1 MTPERWQLV
10 TQVHE
15 AALERDPSSRQ
26 AFLAVACAED
36 EELRREV
43 DSLLAHEATPVLVD
57 SPVLEVMGGLLDVD
71 ARLPVGAHVGH
82 YRIDAFVGAGGMGEV
97 YRARDTRLQRDVAL
111 KVLPDALADDPDF
124 LDRFR
129 REAQVLA
136 SLNHPAI
143 AAIYGFEDLGR
154 VRALVLELVEGPTLA
169 DRLHRGSIPLDEA
182 LPIAAQIAEAL
193 EAAHQRGIIHR
204 DLKPANVKVTEE
216 GTVKLL
222 DFGLAKPIVSPA
234 VIPDAEP
241 DGDAASLP
249 PSIQPSMTDA
259 GAVLGTA
266 AYMSP
271 EQVKGRALDKRS
283 DLWSFGCVF
292 FEMLTAK
299 PAFSGADGAATL
311 HAVVTG
317 EPDWAALPPDMPD
330 AIKALLRRCLIR
342 ERRQRIADAGIVRYV
357 LADAAQA
364 PQMSVDERPHRRA
377 GRSPVILTSVIAA
390 TLTALLLGAV
400 WMVFR
405 SAPLPLVVT
414 RSSLLT
420 AGAETLTLHG
430 MNRDVAI
437 APDGRTVVYRAGS
450 ATQWHL
456 TARSLDELEARP
468 LPNTSGGNAPFFKP
482 DGAWVGFSGGAQLQ
496 KTPLTG
502 GVATVLCPIAGASLR
517 GASWGP
523 DGTIYFA
530 DSDPSVGLLGVP
542 EAGGTPQPLTKP
554 DAGRRERDH
563 WFPHVLPNG
572 RGVLFT
578 VAGEQPGSAQVAVLD
593 RRTGVHRILLPGSD
607 ARYVDSGHLVYVLAG
622 ALRAVLFDPVTLEIS
637 GDPVPLQDQVLT
649 LASGVGNFA
658 ISRNGHLLH
667 VLGGT
672 GPKAWPARTLVWVDR
687 QGREEPIAAEPRAY
701 ASPRLSPDGTRLALE
716 IRDGEPAI
724 WIWDLRRG
732 ILERANS
739 DAFMERNPVWTPDGR
754 LLFASDRGGIP
765 NVHRQSIDGS
775 GRIETLTSSSSG
787 LYPGSISPD
796 GARLFLTQLS
806 PFADVML
813 LGEPSRPPELLIAQ
827 ANSPEVSPDGRWLAY
842 QTNRA
847 VSTTVPGQSEV
858 FVQRLPE
865 VEGRRQRISNV
876 GGSRPAWSP
885 DGRELFYF
893 DQQNRLTAVAVRDGG
908 PELTVGTPTTLLPP
922 AYFVDA
928 GPAPGRPYEVTASH
942 RFIMIKDDPE
952 RNTTSGTSIVLVQN
966 WIEELKRLVPHR

>member
-10 TQVHE
+10 TEVHE

-26 AFLAVACAED
+26 EFLAVACAED

-71 ARLPVGAHVGH
+71 ARLPAGAHVGH

-169 DRLHRGSIPLDEA
+169 DRLHRGSIPFDEA

-193 EAAHQRGIIHR
+193 EVAHQRGIIHR
-204 DLKPANVKVTEE
+204 DLKPANIKVTEE
-216 GTVKLL
+216 GAVKLL
-222 DFGLAKPIVSPA
+222 DFGLAKPILSPA
-234 VIPDAEP
+234 VIPDAES
-241 DGDAASLP
+241 DGDAPSLP
-249 PSIQPSMTDA
+249 PSINPSMTDA

-299 PAFSGADGAATL
+299 PAFSGADGGATL

-317 EPDWAALPPDMPD
+317 EPDWAALPPGIPD
-330 AIKALLRRCLIR
+330 AIKALLRRCLTR

-390 TLTALLLGAV
+390 TLTALLLGAA
-400 WMVFR
+400 WMLFR
-405 SAPLPLVVT
+405 STPPPLSVT

-420 AGAETLTLHG
+420 PGAETLTLHG
-430 MNRDVAI
+430 MNRDVTI

-456 TARSLDELEARP
+456 AARSLDELEARP
-468 LPNTSGGNAPFFKP
+468 LPNTSGGNAPFFSP
-482 DGAWVGFSGGAQLQ
+482 DGASVGFSSGAQL
-496 KTPLTG
+496 KRTPVSG
-502 GVATVLCPIAGASLR
+502 GAATVLCPIAGASLR

-530 DSDPSVGLLGVP
+530 DSDPSVGLLAVP
-542 EAGGTPQPLTKP
+542 EAGGTPQPLTRP
-554 DAGRRERDH
+554 DAGRHERDH

-572 RGVLFT
+572 HGVLFT
-578 VAGEQPGSAQVAVLD
+578 IAGEQRESAQVAVLD
-593 RRTGVHRILLPGSD
+593 RRTGSHRILLPGSD

-622 ALRAVLFDPVTLEIS
+622 ALRAVPFDPVTLEIS
-637 GDPVPLQDQVLT
+637 GDPVPLQDQVMT

-658 ISRNGHLLH
+658 ISRDGHFLH

-687 QGREEPIAAEPRAY
+687 QGLEEPITAEPRAY
-701 ASPRLSPDGTRLALE
+701 ASPRLSPDGSRLALE

-732 ILERANS
+732 ILERANP
-739 DAFMERNPVWTPDGR
+739 DTFMERNPVWTPDGR

-775 GRIETLTSSSSG
+775 GKIETLTSNSWG
-787 LYPGSISPD
+787 LYPGSISRD

-806 PFADVML
+806 PLADVMV
-813 LGEPSRPPELLIAQ
+813 LGEPSRPAELLIAQ
-827 ANSPEVSPDGRWLAY
+827 ANSPEISPDGRWLAY

-858 FVQRLPE
+858 FVQRFPDA
-865 VEGRRQRISNV
+865 EGKRTRISSA

-893 DQQNRLTAVAVRDGG
+893 DHQNRLTAVPVRETASG
-908 PELTVGTPTTLLPP
+908 LAVGTAVPLLAPE
-922 AYFVDA
+922 YFVDA
-928 GPAPGRPYEVTASH
+928 GPAPGRPYEVTDH
-942 RFIMIKDDPE
+942 RFIMIKDDPA
-952 RNTTSGTSIVLVQN
+952 RSTTSGASIVLVLN